1 MLDGTVMGDAIAEA
15 IMDAGASAEGKAMCK
30 EFWEKVGKAIVEHIT
45 TNAQVNSGF
54 RLVQLEHNQRKQVPL
69 QGRGQYREQGKF
81 SGRCF
86 NSFY

>member
-45 TNAQVNSGF
+45 TNAQVNSGIPV
-54 RLVQLEHNQRKQVPL
+54 RTTGTQSAQTGDTTGP
-69 QGRGQYREQGKF
+69 GTI
-81 SGRCF
+81 S
-86 NSFY
+86 